1 MTTKLFTFFLFLFLF
16 LFIVACTD
24 TKHLDNQ
31 QYDILIN
38 EYYKTG
44 TVEVDDIGNIA
55 ERKVIGN
62 ILKGLSH
69 LEVTDSIN
77 DITTSLFLESVS
89 MVEKSSNVAL
99 KEWVYSEVG
108 FYYYSYNYYY
118 EASPYFIK
126 IAKTLENKSVVLD
139 VQAKN
144 ILLRT
149 AYFFETMNMNESA
162 LIYYRKAL
170 EEGEKEQLNNSA
182 VLWGLGTVYSKVDS
196 LDQSMHYY
204 ELAKETSLSYKDTL
218 RYAKSLGGIA
228 SVYQKQGDIE
238 KAELYLKK
246 DIGIS
251 QQLGEERNLM
261 YSQIQL
267 GKLYMDR
274 KQYDLAEEVL
284 KNSYEITKTK
294 SYLAG
299 FEREI
304 ISYLLDIAKA
314 RRIDTEE
321 LFYRRELDQ
330 IDSVIEA
337 REGEEVINKI
347 NWNTNLER
355 VNWELEAEKSFS
367 ERVRYQ
373 RLLLLSTTVLLTLIL
388 CMVYFFS
395 KRILK
400 LQKYAYEGKLLD
412 FQLSKINSENKL
424 KETKASLASYQVY
437 LSEKT
442 AQIAKLEHELNKASH
457 SSKEIFKEKRPA
469 IEELLRSHLM
479 TEENWVLFKE
489 TFREEQA
496 VYFNEIITQF
506 PDLTES
512 NLRIVLLQKME
523 LTNQETANI
532 LGVTIDAV
540 KKAKQRLK
548 KKYEDDYSALFSKE

>member
-1 MTTKLFTFFLFLFLF
+1 MGKLY
-16 LFIVACTD
+16 ID
-24 TKHLDNQ
+24 RKR
-31 QYDILIN
+31 YD
-38 EYYKTG
+38 
-44 TVEVDDIGNIA
+44 
-55 ERKVIGN
+55 
-62 ILKGLSH
+62 
-69 LEVTDSIN
+69 
-77 DITTSLFLESVS
+77 
-89 MVEKSSNVAL
+89 
-99 KEWVYSEVG
+99 
-108 FYYYSYNYYY
+108 
-118 EASPYFIK
+118 
-126 IAKTLENKSVVLD
+126 
-139 VQAKN
+139 
-144 ILLRT
+144 
-149 AYFFETMNMNESA
+149 
-162 LIYYRKAL
+162 
-170 EEGEKEQLNNSA
+170 
-182 VLWGLGTVYSKVDS
+182 
-196 LDQSMHYY
+196 
-204 ELAKETSLSYKDTL
+204 LAKE
-218 RYAKSLGGIA
+218 
-228 SVYQKQGDIE
+228 V
-238 KAELYLKK
+238 LKK
-246 DIGIS
+246 
-251 QQLGEERNLM
+251 
-261 YSQIQL
+261 
-267 GKLYMDR
+267 
-274 KQYDLAEEVL
+274 
-284 KNSYEITKTK
+284 SYEITKTK

-299 FEREI
+299 FKREI

-314 RRIDTEE
+314 RGIDTEE

-330 IDSVIEA
+330 IDSMIEA

-388 CMVYFFS
+388 CMVYLFS

-457 SSKEIFKEKRPA
+457 SSREIFKEKRPA

-496 VYFNEIITQF
+496 VYFNKIITQF

-548 KKYEDDYSALFSKE
+548 KKYEDEYFTLFSKE

>member
-1 MTTKLFTFFLFLFLF
+1 MTTKLFTFFLF

-126 IAKTLENKSVVLD
+126 IAKTLENKSIVLD

-204 ELAKETSLSYKDTL
+204 ELAKETSLLYKDTL

-238 KAELYLKK
+238 KAELYLKE
-246 DIGIS
+246 DIEIS

>member
-1 MTTKLFTFFLFLFLF
+1 MTTKLFAFFLF

-24 TKHLDNQ
+24 TKYLDNQ

-44 TVEVDDIGNIA
+44 TVEVDDIENIA
-55 ERKVIGN
+55 ERNVIGN

-126 IAKTLENKSVVLD
+126 IAKTLENESIVLD
-139 VQAKN
+139 VQAKK
-144 ILLRT
+144 IFLRT
-149 AYFFETMNMNESA
+149 AYFFETINMNESA
-162 LIYYRKAL
+162 LIYYKKAL
-170 EEGEKEQLNNSA
+170 AEAKKEKISNSA
-182 VLWGLGTVYSKVDS
+182 ILWGLGAVYSKVDS
-196 LDQSMHYY
+196 LEQSMYYY

-228 SVYQKQGDIE
+228 SVYRKQGDIE
-238 KAELYLKK
+238 KAELYLKE
-246 DIGIS
+246 DIAIS

-267 GKLYMDR
+267 GKLYIDL

-284 KNSYEITKTK
+284 KKSYEITITK

-314 RRIDTEE
+314 RGIDTEE

-330 IDSVIEA
+330 IDSMIEA
-337 REGEEVINKI
+337 REGDEVINKI

-355 VNWELEAEKSFS
+355 VNWELEAERSFS

-388 CMVYFFS
+388 CMVYFFY

-489 TFREEQA
+489 TFRAEQA

-512 NLRIVLLQKME
+512 NLRIVLLQKMG

-548 KKYEDDYSALFSKE
+548 KKFEDDYSTLFSKE

>member
-1 MTTKLFTFFLFLFLF
+1 MVTFSG
-16 LFIVACTD
+16 IY
-24 TKHLDNQ
+24 N
-31 QYDILIN
+31 
-38 EYYKTG
+38 
-44 TVEVDDIGNIA
+44 
-55 ERKVIGN
+55 
-62 ILKGLSH
+62 

-126 IAKTLENKSVVLD
+126 IAKTLENESIVLD
-139 VQAKN
+139 VQAKK
-144 ILLRT
+144 IFLRT
-149 AYFFETMNMNESA
+149 AYFFETINMNESA
-162 LIYYRKAL
+162 LIYYKKAL
-170 EEGEKEQLNNSA
+170 AEAKKEKISNSA
-182 VLWGLGTVYSKVDS
+182 ILWGLGAVYSKVDS
-196 LDQSMHYY
+196 LEQSMYYY

-228 SVYQKQGDIE
+228 SVYRKQGDIE
-238 KAELYLKK
+238 KAELYLKE
-246 DIGIS
+246 DIAIS

-267 GKLYMDR
+267 GKLYIDL

-284 KNSYEITKTK
+284 KKSYEITITK

-314 RRIDTEE
+314 RGIDTEE

-330 IDSVIEA
+330 IDSMIEA
-337 REGEEVINKI
+337 REGDEVINKI

-355 VNWELEAEKSFS
+355 VNWELEAERSFS

-388 CMVYFFS
+388 CMVYFFY

-489 TFREEQA
+489 TFRAEQA

-512 NLRIVLLQKME
+512 NLRIVLLQKMG

-548 KKYEDDYSALFSKE
+548 KKFEDDYSTLFSKE